1 MKYSKTTIYELALEN
16 KYDLKKIRIC
26 DKEEEKVFS
35 LLTMSALK
43 LAEALRSREY
53 DRYEVWLVED
63 SEIVTED

>member
-1 MKYSKTTIYELALEN
+1 MKYRKISIYDLALEN

-43 LAEALRSREY
+43 LAEALRSHEY
-53 DRYEVWLVED
+53 DRYEVWLEED
-63 SEIVTED
+63 SDIVTED